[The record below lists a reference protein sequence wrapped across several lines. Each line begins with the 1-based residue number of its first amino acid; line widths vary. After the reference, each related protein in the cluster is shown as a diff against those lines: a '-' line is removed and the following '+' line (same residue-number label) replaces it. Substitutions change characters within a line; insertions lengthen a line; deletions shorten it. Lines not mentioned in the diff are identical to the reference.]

1 MSCFHLPD
9 GLCAEINTMVSK
21 FWWGQKESEKKI
33 HWQKWSKMCGKKSE
47 GGMGFRDLVLFNQA
61 LLAKQGW
68 RLLQQPTSLLSRVLK
83 AKYFPNCSFMEADI
97 PGHSSFSW

>member
-1 MSCFHLPD
+1 
-9 GLCAEINTMVSK
+9 
-21 FWWGQKESEKKI
+21 
-33 HWQKWSKMCGKKSE
+33 
-47 GGMGFRDLVLFNQA
+47 MGFRDLVLFNQA
-61 LLAKQGW
+61 LLVKQGW